1 MKKKVF
7 AFIFA
12 IIICF
17 SSFASACALE
27 DLYLYSD
34 APAVL
39 DYASVLNFDEESQLE
54 DKLSQLCD
62 EYSIDFAVATVTE
75 EYLGWTDIT
84 DYADTVYEEYF
95 SLSYTNGAV
104 ILVYLHGGEGEREIC
119 IVRYGEAE
127 SKFSDSKTSDIIDA
141 VQTEIIYG
149 NYLDA
154 FEVFAE
160 KSEDILNPTISWIYL
175 PLCLLIGFVI
185 AFIIMKIIASANK
198 SVRSQV
204 NATEYVRA
212 GSLNIVNGSEIYLYS
227 HTNVTPKASSN
238 NNSSSRTSGGG
249 RATRSGKF

>member
-1 MKKKVF
+1 MKKKLF

-27 DLYLYSD
+27 DLYSD

-39 DYASVLNFDEESQLE
+39 DYASVLNFDEEGLLE
-54 DKLSQLCD
+54 DKLLKLCD
-62 EYSIDFAVATVTE
+62 EYNIDFAVATVTQ

-95 SLSYTNGAV
+95 SLSYADGAV
-104 ILVYLHGGEGEREIC
+104 ILVYLHAGEGEREIC

-127 SKFSDSKTSDIIDA
+127 SKFTDSKTSDIIDA

-160 KSEDILNPTISWIYL
+160 KSEAVLNPTISWIYL
-175 PLCLLIGFVI
+175 PVCLLIGFVI

-198 SVRSQV
+198 SVRSKV

-212 GSLNIVNGSEIYLYS
+212 GSLNIINGSEIYLYS